1 MMEERC
7 EVKRREGAEM
17 EGRAPS
23 RSENEDKKRSGSGGK
38 DMRRGVEMKYMITI
52 LCDLISTNYSL

>member
-1 MMEERC
+1 
-7 EVKRREGAEM
+7 M